1 MKILVTESQYNRVIS
16 ESDYFGYLSVEE
28 IEEKMKFF
36 FTSADNYK
44 QNLGMFIRL
53 YFHLDLDKIEFEW
66 NPQGNNESYTRFQLK
81 CYFPMDSRK
90 KHALQFS
97 FYEMKKE
104 GKVSGDFNGFLDVAD
119 GMKLFDSLHL
129 VNTQSMGER
138 AYGIN
143 MEDIRNYTKLFA
155 KHTKG
160 YIR

>member
-1 MKILVTESQYNRVIS
+1 MKILVTESQYNKVIS
-16 ESDYFGYLSVEE
+16 ESNNFYNISVEE
-28 IEEKMKFF
+28 MEEKMKLF
-36 FTSADNYK
+36 FTSTDDYK
-44 QNLGMFIRL
+44 RNLGMFIRL
-53 YFHLDLDKIEFEW
+53 YFHYDLDNIDFTW
-66 NPQGNNESYTRFQLK
+66 YPQGNNESYARFQLK